1 MKKENNNVVNLNTA
15 SKNAR
20 KKDFENDEILNNLEH
35 FGVPKEQ
42 IEQAMKV
49 LSMATGNK
57 ELYIG
62 TKRSPQSKVRFAQ
75 NLQENVGFLNKNK
88 YLTGREKIFL
98 NDITPYIAFSS
109 NCIVLDIKVKNPVPA
124 NITEIAN
131 IIESDRSNTSKV
143 INSLVKKGILF
154 KGESG
159 IEGNNAK
166 AYAIFVNPHVIYAGD
181 KDHVNEALQ
190 VMFYKAM
197 KMKILKDLPDKLF

>member
-109 NCIVLDIKVKNPVPA
+109 NCIVLDIKVKNPIPA